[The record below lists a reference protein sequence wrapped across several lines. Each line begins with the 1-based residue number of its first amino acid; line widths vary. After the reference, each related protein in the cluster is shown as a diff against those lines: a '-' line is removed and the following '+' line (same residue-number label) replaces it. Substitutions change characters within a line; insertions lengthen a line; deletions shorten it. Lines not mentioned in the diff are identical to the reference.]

1 MENDL
6 SHLME
11 NELFRLK
18 VLETNSAFDVKNLN
32 HAEYATLRD
41 LAAKYLTY
49 QTLFQ
54 CLQPKLP
61 YKPGVK
67 EAWEKLADCILCSDE
82 EADKR
87 RKLEYETESRM
98 MNAKIKHD
106 REKRHQ
112 YEQRKKAIATALGQ
126 QYKLQ
131 KVVDELQQSMS
142 ELRDQLHSLQ

>member
-1 MENDL
+1 MDNDL
-6 SHLME
+6 SRLMD

-32 HAEYATLRD
+32 HAEYDMLRE

-54 CLQPKLP
+54 CLAPKLP

-67 EAWEKLADCILCSDE
+67 EAWEKLADCMMCSDE
-82 EADKR
+82 EADRR

-106 REKRHQ
+106 REKRQQH
-112 YEQRKKAIATALGQ
+112 EERKQTIAAALGQ
-126 QYKLQ
+126 QHKLQ
-131 KVVDELQQSMS
+131 KVVDELQESMS
-142 ELRDQLHSLQ
+142 NLRNQLYSLQ